1 MCSLQES
8 NNTKGRPSFTRDSG
22 DSGAINSIFTDQG
35 KFNKEF
41 LLPFKFE
48 EVVDVFR
55 SKGIGSSLLAE
66 PHYNNVIKI
75 LWIYKKIYRGK
86 NNK

>member
-1 MCSLQES
+1 MCCLQES

-22 DSGAINSIFTDQG
+22 DSGTINSIFTDQR

-48 EVVDVFR
+48 RVVDVFR
-55 SKGIGSSLLAE
+55 SKGIGTSLLAE
-66 PHYNNVIKI
+66 PYYNNVIKI
-75 LWIYKKIYRGK
+75 IWIYKKIYRAK
-86 NNK
+86 KQ